1 MPDTSAG
8 PTDLIAPDLA
18 ARVRQLMLFSRFRV
32 EGRFTGDNKS
42 TRKGFSSDFLQ
53 HRQYFPGDNLKYLD
67 WRVFARTGR
76 WIIREYEETT
86 NLDLYLVVDKS
97 ASMGRCGGDLTK
109 DEYATR
115 VAALLAYLM
124 LTQKDSFGL
133 SLFAAQLRTHVD
145 PGTGRRHLR
154 RVFEVL
160 LGETPAGVT
169 DWEAALRQ
177 VGTRF
182 RRRGLVIVISDF
194 MGEPAAIGRALAGF
208 RSARCDVIAFHVVDP
223 FEEELRANHL
233 TRYVDVED
241 GSALTVDPLLLR
253 RAYADEF
260 RRHLEELRRELSA
273 RGVAHA
279 LIRAGADYEKAL
291 GDYLQKRAAFLL

>member
-1 MPDTSAG
+1 MPDAIAVPTNLISA
-8 PTDLIAPDLA
+8 DLA
-18 ARVRQLMLFSRFRV
+18 GRVRQLMLFSRFRV

-97 ASMGRCGGDLTK
+97 ASMGRCGGELTK
-109 DEYATR
+109 DEYAVR
-115 VAALLAYLM
+115 VAAMLAYLM
-124 LTQKDSFGL
+124 LVQKDGFGL
-133 SLFAAQLRTHVD
+133 SLFSDQVRVHLAA
-145 PGTGRRHLR
+145 GTGRRHLR
-154 RVFEVL
+154 QVL
-160 LGETPAGVT
+160 ELLLSEAPAGVT
-169 DWEAALRQ
+169 DWETTLRQ
-177 VGTRF
+177 VGARL
-182 RRRGLVIVISDF
+182 RRRGLVVVISDF
-194 MGEPAAIGRALAGF
+194 MGDPAAIGRALAGF
-208 RSARCDVIAFHVVDP
+208 RSARCDVIAFHLVDP
-223 FEEELRANHL
+223 FEEELRTNHL

-241 GSALTVDPLLLR
+241 GSALVADPLLLR
-253 RAYADEF
+253 RAYAEQF
-260 RRHLEELRRELSA
+260 HRHLEELRRELSA
-273 RGVAHA
+273 RGVAHS